1 MPERDGRAAAPSRAS
16 ACGRLAARVV
26 AHRDALE
33 AGCAQN
39 LEDIIQEHHRLGG
52 CGGDVMGG
60 ILYLRYVFDP
70 MRVTAWSFHMCVLRT
85 GRTFG
90 I

>member
-1 MPERDGRAAAPSRAS
+1 MS
-16 ACGRLAARVV
+16 ARRRLSARGV

-33 AGCAQN
+33 AGGAQD
-39 LEDIIQEHHRLGG
+39 LENIIQEHHRLGG

-70 MRVTAWSFHMCVLRT
+70 MRVAAWSFHMCVLRT